1 MQWWSGLFQTTCR
14 RRRRENF
21 YSKTVKTISHFSP
34 DAIMVQKP
42 QRGSE
47 MKPISKGRKGV
58 QTDKSF
64 VSINT
69 VIASTAK
76 IHLG

>member
-1 MQWWSGLFQTTCR
+1 
-14 RRRRENF
+14 
-21 YSKTVKTISHFSP
+21 
-34 DAIMVQKP
+34 MVQKP

-58 QTDKSF
+58 QRAKSF
-64 VSINT
+64 VSIKNI

>member
-1 MQWWSGLFQTTCR
+1 
-14 RRRRENF
+14 
-21 YSKTVKTISHFSP
+21 
-34 DAIMVQKP
+34 MVQKP

>member
-1 MQWWSGLFQTTCR
+1 MFQPTCR
-14 RRRRENF
+14 RRRRESF

-34 DAIMVQKP
+34 AAIMVQKP

-58 QTDKSF
+58 QRAKSF
-64 VSINT
+64 VSIKNI